1 MLAQETPNE
10 SAMMMK
16 KASLIIGYNIAK
28 NIVSEGIDIDRTELL
43 RGIELGLNK
52 QPLGI
57 EDKEVQSVMAAFQSL
72 VEQERVT
79 KMKIEA
85 EANRAEGEK
94 LLSENGAREGV
105 KKLPNGVLYEVLNA
119 GSGPSPTAKD
129 KVKIHYHGTLADGT
143 VFDSSVNRGVPYD
156 QLTAGEF
163 VPGFSAAL
171 QAMKVGDKWRIIIPS
186 DMAYGIQ
193 GPPGLGP
200 NRTLI
205 FELELLDILSKE
217 K

>member
-1 MLAQETPNE
+1 
-10 SAMMMK
+10 
-16 KASLIIGYNIAK
+16 
-28 NIVSEGIDIDRTELL
+28 
-43 RGIELGLNK
+43 LNK